1 MARKLRLEYP
11 GAIHHVMNRG
21 DRRETSESVAEAL
34 VREELKRRTWDEAE
48 LAKRA
53 KGDRGKVAIAVRLRQ
68 ESTMT
73 ARWIAEHLQMG
84 TLGHVNHLLYRNRKR
99 GEKKRS

>member
-21 DRRETSESVAEAL
+21 DRWETSESVAEAL

-53 KGDRGKVAIAVRLRQ
+53 KGDRGKGCGRRVR
-68 ESTMT
+68 
-73 ARWIAEHLQMG
+73 
-84 TLGHVNHLLYRNRKR
+84 
-99 GEKKRS
+99 

>member
-1 MARKLRLEYP
+1 
-11 GAIHHVMNRG
+11 
-21 DRRETSESVAEAL
+21 VAEAL